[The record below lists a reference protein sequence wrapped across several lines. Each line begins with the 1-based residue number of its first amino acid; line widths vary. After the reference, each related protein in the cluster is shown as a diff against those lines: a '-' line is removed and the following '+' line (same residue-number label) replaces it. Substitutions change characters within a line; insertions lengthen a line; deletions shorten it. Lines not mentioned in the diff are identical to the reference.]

1 MLSVIK
7 NINKNKVSL
16 SKSELRK
23 LNPKLYKKLYGPGSA
38 DARLRAL
45 KRKLKSN

>member
-1 MLSVIK
+1 M
-7 NINKNKVSL
+7 

-38 DARLRAL
+38 EARLRAL
-45 KRKLKSN
+45 KRFNSGFENLYFIL

>member
-1 MLSVIK
+1 M
-7 NINKNKVSL
+7 

-38 DARLRAL
+38 EARLRAL
-45 KRKLKSN
+45 KRKLESN